1 MVTETASVS
10 MDSLLAMAVYE
21 YRCRTCDD
29 LFELR
34 RPMSESDAPAECPHG
49 HADTVRLL
57 SVFASAGVAT
67 GAASG
72 GEVLAGG
79 CGSAC
84 ACVANR

>member
-1 MVTETASVS
+1 MPFG
-10 MDSLLAMAVYE
+10 SLLAMAVYE

-34 RPMSESDAPAECPHG
+34 RPMSESDTLAECPQG

-57 SVFASAGVAT
+57 SVFASS
-67 GAASG
+67 SG
-72 GEVLAGG
+72 SDVPAGG
-79 CGSAC
+79 CGAGC